1 MDVLMNLVRFVK
13 CHSPAELP
21 NTPPL
26 PLLDY
31 NDEVTEK
38 LGESESFFFY
48 TIVCLT
54 WIFSQGVHS
63 VKIFSPRYLED
74 RMSRGKKHMT
84 TPYHDNRITW
94 NSKRAV
100 TRHIQTLLFL
110 TICYNFFGFFF
121 LYFCLEFIF
130 VSIFTFLHH
139 PRHLLINLH
148 LILFTLI
155 LEQNVIVK
163 FSFFKGNSLGL
174 KTT

>member
-26 PLLDY
+26 PLFDY

-63 VKIFSPRYLED
+63 VKIFSPGYLED

-84 TPYHDNRITW
+84 TPYHDNRIT
-94 NSKRAV
+94 
-100 TRHIQTLLFL
+100 
-110 TICYNFFGFFF
+110 
-121 LYFCLEFIF
+121 
-130 VSIFTFLHH
+130 
-139 PRHLLINLH
+139 
-148 LILFTLI
+148 
-155 LEQNVIVK
+155 
-163 FSFFKGNSLGL
+163 
-174 KTT
+174 